1 MPVGDRGNSR
11 RVAVPASKEKDLGV
25 AGAMRRER
33 RALNEAEPQDDR
45 VAIRPARDAAAPGEA
60 AEEARRTKTGAS
72 GMGGSRIRTG
82 DARHSTSATIADR
95 RFRAAIVVL
104 RSLWRDPRPDRSQAI
119 STSLI
124 VAAFLGFLLVVFLIV
139 HSGAAEVGS
148 AMLVLGWWLAPITLL
163 HLIPLY
169 FDATSWRELFP
180 AANRPSVPSFLWM
193 RWIRES
199 VSTLLPVAGVGGDVV
214 GARLA
219 HQRGVSGA
227 QATATMV
234 VDITVGSATQL
245 VFVLVGVGLLTA
257 GRTHD
262 AAATAWGLTIGVAI
276 FAVAIAIFVRLQHNS
291 MFAVLIGWAH
301 RLAPKSW
308 MSGFTGRAEAIDGA
322 VVATYRRRS
331 ALSYSSLLRLIG
343 WVSGV
348 SEIWLTMWALGH
360 PLTVTNAFILESLSA
375 GVRGAA
381 FMVPGA
387 LGAQEGGLVL
397 FGALLGVPADL
408 ALAISLTKRV
418 RELAIGLPGLA
429 AWQWVE
435 GRRFLARQTDQ
446 ASSTS

>member
-1 MPVGDRGNSR
+1 
-11 RVAVPASKEKDLGV
+11 
-25 AGAMRRER
+25 
-33 RALNEAEPQDDR
+33 
-45 VAIRPARDAAAPGEA
+45 
-60 AEEARRTKTGAS
+60 
-72 GMGGSRIRTG
+72 
-82 DARHSTSATIADR
+82 
-95 RFRAAIVVL
+95 
-104 RSLWRDPRPDRSQAI
+104 
-119 STSLI
+119 
-124 VAAFLGFLLVVFLIV
+124 
-139 HSGAAEVGS
+139 
-148 AMLVLGWWLAPITLL
+148 MLVLGWWLAPITLL
-163 HLIPLY
+163 HLIPLS
-169 FDATSWRELFP
+169 FDATSWRQLFP
-180 AANRPSVPSFLWM
+180 ASSRLSVPSFIWM

-219 HQRGVSGA
+219 HQRGVSGP

-257 GRTHD
+257 DRTHD

-276 FAVAIAIFVRLQHNS
+276 FAAAIAIFVRIQHNS
-291 MFAVLIGWAH
+291 MFGVLIGWAH

-331 ALSYSSLLRLIG
+331 ALAYSSLLRLIG

-348 SEIWLTMWALGH
+348 SEVWLTMWALGK
-360 PLTVTNAFILESLSA
+360 PLSVTDAFILESLSA

-435 GRRFLARQTDQ
+435 GRRFLARHTDQ
-446 ASSTS
+446 ANSTS